1 MGKSTWLVAGACMLS
16 VACSQQQQAGDN
28 STAEQVS
35 YEPPG
40 IAPTAAP
47 GVAWRYNYDYQ
58 LPDEA
63 ISPVQ
68 EKHAAA
74 CEAMGVS
81 KCRITG
87 LTYNQGDD
95 KAVSGSLEV
104 KLAPE
109 IARAFGKSATGE
121 VDKANGRLLSTRFL
135 GEDVAP
141 TTTAANREQDEV
153 QTRIA
158 DLERQLA
165 SARSGPERAQLSSQL
180 EELRNRAAAARGT
193 IAEAQEK
200 LASTPMTFNYYGR
213 GGIAGF
219 EGNPVREA
227 GRLFVSS
234 LVTMVTVVL
243 QALAILLPWAILLG
257 LLVAILRSRF
267 GRAVRRFVTPRAPD
281 EPSA

>member
-1 MGKSTWLVAGACMLS
+1 MRKSTLLVAGACLLS
-16 VACSQQQQAGDN
+16 VACSQREAADN

-35 YEPPG
+35 YEPPA

-74 CEAMGVS
+74 CEAMGTS

-121 VDKANGRLLSTRFL
+121 VANANGRLLSTRFQ

-153 QTRIA
+153 RTRIA

-227 GRLFVSS
+227 GRSFVSS

-243 QALAILLPWAILLG
+243 QALALLLPWAILLG
-257 LLVAILRSRF
+257 LLVAIFRSRF
-267 GRAVRRFVTPRAPD
+267 GRAVRRFLTPRASD
-281 EPSA
+281 DTSA